1 MTDREIL
8 LAISKEMADISY
20 ESTLK
25 RCEEAL
31 SKDVKAEEVVK
42 ALAEGMRVI
51 GERFE
56 AKEYFLSEL
65 IMAGEI
71 MKEAQAILK
80 PHLNVG
86 QEQITDKVV
95 IGTVEGDLHD
105 IGKNIVVSLLSSLG
119 FEVTDLGVDAPVN
132 KFVQAVREVKPG
144 FLGLSA
150 LLRAT
155 VPEMGRVIEAL
166 KVAGLRSR
174 VKVIVGGLPL
184 NEEYARR
191 LGADYYAPDAWKG
204 VEIIREEAR
213 RH

>member
-1 MTDREIL
+1 M
-8 LAISKEMADISY
+8 
-20 ESTLK
+20 
-25 RCEEAL
+25 
-31 SKDVKAEEVVK
+31 
-42 ALAEGMRVI
+42 
-51 GERFE
+51 
-56 AKEYFLSEL
+56 
-65 IMAGEI
+65 
-71 MKEAQAILK
+71 
-80 PHLNVG
+80 
-86 QEQITDKVV
+86 V

-119 FEVTDLGVDAPVN
+119 FEVTDLGVDVPVD
-132 KFVQAVREVKPG
+132 KFVQAVREVKPR

-204 VEIIREEAR
+204 VETIREEAR